1 MNYIE
6 VNPMHTKEYQVQV
19 AYYNI
24 DSHEDKQGSFDEPDV
39 WCVNIHATSNT
50 HAIEEAMKI
59 ITICRA
65 ETMTSFMGD
74 EVVTKGQ
81 DSFTVDEIEN
91 IRQHAE
97 DRGVFKSWLLVEP
110 TSIQCTLRADVDKL
124 KDMTMRNLTTQI
136 TNISDEVEDYL
147 KENDKNA

>member
-6 VNPMHTKEYQVQV
+6 VDTIPTKEYQVQV

-24 DSHEDKQGSFDEPDV
+24 DSHDDKPSFDKPDV
-39 WCVNIHATSNT
+39 WCINVKATSNV

-59 ITICRA
+59 VTICRA

-74 EVVTKGQ
+74 ERIHDGQ
-81 DSFTVDEIEN
+81 TSFTIDEIEK

-97 DRGVFKSWLLVEP
+97 DHGVFKSWLLVEP

-124 KDMTMRNLTTQI
+124 KDMTIRNLNQEI
-136 TNISDEVEDYL
+136 TSISDEVEDYL
-147 KENDKNA
+147 KEGDKNA

>member
-1 MNYIE
+1 MNYIQ
-6 VNPMHTKEYQVQV
+6 VDTIPTKEYQVQV

-24 DSHEDKQGSFDEPDV
+24 DSHDDKPTFVEPDV
-39 WCVNIHATSNT
+39 WCINVEATSNV

-59 ITICRA
+59 VTICRA

-74 EVVTKGQ
+74 ERIHDGQ
-81 DSFTVDEIEN
+81 TSFTIDEIEK

-97 DRGVFKSWLLVEP
+97 DKGVFKSWLLVEP

-124 KDMTMRNLTTQI
+124 KDMTIRNLNQQI
-136 TNISDEVEDYL
+136 ENISDEVEDYL
-147 KENDKNA
+147 KEGDKNA

>member
-6 VNPMHTKEYQVQV
+6 VDTIPTKEYQVQV

-24 DSHEDKQGSFDEPDV
+24 DSHDDKPSFDKPDV
-39 WCVNIHATSNT
+39 WCINVKATSNV

-59 ITICRA
+59 VTICRA

-74 EVVTKGQ
+74 ERIHDGQ
-81 DSFTVDEIEN
+81 TSFTIDEIEK

-97 DRGVFKSWLLVEP
+97 DKGVFKSWLLVEP

-124 KDMTMRNLTTQI
+124 KDMTIKNLNTEI
-136 TNISDEVEDYL
+136 ANISNEVEDYL
-147 KENDKNA
+147 KEGDKNA

>member
-1 MNYIE
+1 MNYIQ
-6 VNPMHTKEYQVQV
+6 VDPIPTKEYQVQV

-24 DSHEDKQGSFDEPDV
+24 DSHGDKPSFNEPDV
-39 WCVNIHATSNT
+39 WCINVNATSNT

-65 ETMTSFMGD
+65 ETMTQFMD
-74 EVVTKGQ
+74 DRVIKHQ
-81 DSFTVDEIEN
+81 DTFTLDEIEE

-97 DRGVFKSWLLVEP
+97 DHGVFKSWLLVEP

-124 KDMTMRNLTTQI
+124 KDMTMRNLNQEI
-136 TNISDEVEDYL
+136 TNISDEVENYL
-147 KENDKNA
+147 KEGDKNA

>member
-1 MNYIE
+1 MNYID
-6 VNPMHTKEYQVQV
+6 VDPIPTKEYQVQV

-24 DSHEDKQGSFDEPDV
+24 DSHGDKPTFDEPDV
-39 WCVNIHATSNT
+39 WHVNVQATSNT

-65 ETMTSFMGD
+65 ETMTSYMGD
-74 EVVTKGQ
+74 EDINHGKN
-81 DSFTVDEIEN
+81 SFNVDEIEE

-97 DRGVFKSWLLVEP
+97 DKGVFKSWLLVEP

-124 KDMTMRNLTTQI
+124 KDMTMRNLNNQI

-147 KENDKNA
+147 KEGDKNA

>member
-1 MNYIE
+1 MNYID
-6 VNPMHTKEYQVQV
+6 VDPLPTKEYQVQV

-24 DSHEDKQGSFDEPDV
+24 DSHGDKPSFDTPDV
-39 WCVNIHATSNT
+39 WHVNIQASSNV

-65 ETMTSFMGD
+65 ETMTSYMND
-74 EVVTKGQ
+74 EHVNQGK
-81 DSFTVDEIEN
+81 DSFTIDEIEE
-91 IRQHAE
+91 IRQHSE

-124 KDMTMRNLTTQI
+124 KDMTIRNLNQQI

-147 KENDKNA
+147 KEGDKNA

>member
-1 MNYIE
+1 MNYID
-6 VNPMHTKEYQVQV
+6 VDPMDTKEYQVQV
-19 AYYNI
+19 GYYNI
-24 DSHEDKQGSFDEPDV
+24 DSHGDKPSFDKPNV
-39 WCVNIHATSNT
+39 WCVNIHATSNV

-65 ETMTSFMGD
+65 ETMTSYIGS
-74 EVVTKGQ
+74 EHLHKGK
-81 DSFTVDEIEN
+81 DSFTIDEIEE

-97 DRGVFKSWLLVEP
+97 DRGVFKSWLLIEP

-124 KDMTMRNLTTQI
+124 KDMTVQSINQQI

-147 KENDKNA
+147 KEGDKNA

>member
-1 MNYIE
+1 MNYIQ
-6 VNPMHTKEYQVQV
+6 VDPLPTKEYQVQV

-24 DSHEDKQGSFDEPDV
+24 DSHDDKPTFVEPDV
-39 WCVNIHATSNT
+39 WCINVEATSNV

-59 ITICRA
+59 VTICRA

-74 EVVTKGQ
+74 ERIHDGQ
-81 DSFTVDEIEN
+81 TSFTIDEIEK

-97 DRGVFKSWLLVEP
+97 DKGVFKSWLLVEP

-124 KDMTMRNLTTQI
+124 KDMTIKNLNTEI
-136 TNISDEVEDYL
+136 ANISNEVEDYL
-147 KENDKNA
+147 KEGDKNA

>member
-1 MNYIE
+1 MNYIQ
-6 VNPMHTKEYQVQV
+6 VDPLPTKEYQVQI

-24 DSHEDKQGSFDEPDV
+24 DSHDDKPTFVDPDV
-39 WCVNIHATSNT
+39 WCVNVQATSNV

-59 ITICRA
+59 VTICRA

-74 EVVTKGQ
+74 ERIHDGQ
-81 DSFTVDEIEN
+81 TSFTIDEIER

-97 DRGVFKSWLLVEP
+97 DKGVFKSWLLVEP

-124 KDMTMRNLTTQI
+124 KDMTIRNLNQQI

-147 KENDKNA
+147 KEGDKNA

>member
-6 VNPMHTKEYQVQV
+6 VDSIPTKEYQVQV

-24 DSHEDKQGSFDEPDV
+24 DSHGDKPSFDKPDV
-39 WCVNIHATSNT
+39 WCVNVSATSNT

-65 ETMTSFMGD
+65 ETMTQFMD
-74 EVVTKGQ
+74 DRVIKHQ
-81 DSFTVDEIEN
+81 DTFTLDEIEE

-97 DRGVFKSWLLVEP
+97 DQGVFKSWLLVEP

-124 KDMTMRNLTTQI
+124 KDMTMRNLNQEI
-136 TNISDEVEDYL
+136 TNISDEVENYL
-147 KENDKNA
+147 KEGDKNA

>member
-6 VNPMHTKEYQVQV
+6 VDTIPTKEYQVQV

-24 DSHEDKQGSFDEPDV
+24 DSHDDKPTFVEPDV
-39 WCVNIHATSNT
+39 WCINVEATSNV

-59 ITICRA
+59 VTICRA

-74 EVVTKGQ
+74 ERIHDGQ
-81 DSFTVDEIEN
+81 TSFTIDEIEK

-97 DRGVFKSWLLVEP
+97 DKGVFKSWLLVEP

-124 KDMTMRNLTTQI
+124 KDMTIRNLNQQI
-136 TNISDEVEDYL
+136 ENISDEVEDYL
-147 KENDKNA
+147 KEGDKNA

>member
-6 VNPMHTKEYQVQV
+6 VDTIPTKEYQVQV

-24 DSHEDKQGSFDEPDV
+24 DSHDDKPTFVEPDV
-39 WCVNIHATSNT
+39 WCINVEATSNV

-59 ITICRA
+59 VTICRA

-74 EVVTKGQ
+74 ERIHDGQ
-81 DSFTVDEIEN
+81 TSFTIDEIEK

-97 DRGVFKSWLLVEP
+97 DKGVFKSWLLVEP

-124 KDMTMRNLTTQI
+124 KDMTIRNLNQEI
-136 TNISDEVEDYL
+136 TSISDEVEDYL
-147 KENDKNA
+147 KEGDKNA